1 MCNSQQAVTGSVTS
15 PSSCQGHLLS
25 SARWRPMLLNTARMR
40 IMARRTPHLN
50 RASGLEATRWWK
62 NDCLLLR
69 RSDTT
74 SGCMCSLFSCWK
86 SCRSK
91 RIDIRLETFF
101 LADRKRRRRTCCTA
115 HFLITLFS
123 DVWRGGGSSINH
135 SLFTEVFKDFPRAAY
150 LTRPLQPLTTWQL
163 QGCNDE
169 MQNNA
174 ITHL

>member
-62 NDCLLLR
+62 NDCLLVR

-101 LADRKRRRRTCCTA
+101 LADRKRRRTCCTA

-123 DVWRGGGSSINH
+123 DVWRGGEGAALIIHCLLRFSRI
-135 SLFTEVFKDFPRAAY
+135 FPGR
-150 LTRPLQPLTTWQL
+150 L
-163 QGCNDE
+163 
-169 MQNNA
+169 
-174 ITHL
+174 I